1 MAADFSRVRHHPF
14 FDWAGVELKQG
25 GVLLDADANELVAV
39 IDRRL
44 RALAGD
50 VLGRA
55 RVSSTTPDAFRIA
68 AAGGGLSIGPG
79 RLYVDGLLAENHG
92 GGALRFDAL
101 MAEPAH
107 SDPLGYAAQHYLP
120 APPALPT
127 AGRHLV
133 YLDVW
138 QREVTHLEMPEL
150 VESAVG
156 VETSSRL
163 QTVWQVRVLADDAGS
178 ASTCATADAD
188 LPGWAALIAPSDGRL
203 STGTFD
209 LPPLADPCELPPSG
223 GYRGLENQLYRVEIH
238 DPGLPG
244 AGATFKWSR
253 DNASVGSRVAAV
265 VSATQLELETLGRDD
280 VLCFADQQWVEI
292 TDDVR
297 EFAQAAGEMRRITVD
312 VATRRVSF
320 TPALPAAM
328 VAAGFAQRHLRVRRW
343 DQSGRVFR
351 TGPGSNTTQVQDL
364 DAAASTGVIAVPAAG
379 TTLLLEHGITVSFA
393 SAGARGFRAGDWW
406 VFAAR
411 TADASVEPLA
421 DAPPRGIHHHYAR
434 LGLWDVAAG
443 TVTDC
448 RLPWPPDTQGTDCA
462 CTQCVTPQS
471 HASGRLT
478 IQAAVDRVRD
488 SGGTVCLHAGT
499 YALDAPVRVVN
510 ARSVSIRGQGPASVI
525 AAPGA
530 AFEVETSLAVAIE
543 KLAVVSLGR
552 ASAIGLR
559 TVAGVRLAELAIA
572 VLGGNDFRSAAV
584 ALAGVCAGVT
594 IRDDFVIAPDGIR
607 AETSRAGRAPFVLAA
622 ALAIEDN
629 VLWCQRAG
637 IVLDGPVAHMLGT
650 RVRGNELLGCREG
663 GVSTRGFALPGAS
676 VRVEAN
682 GLNVNGPG
690 IACGTDGTWIE
701 GNKLVAARQ
710 GQRAPSGAAIT
721 LATGLDP
728 NGSDQAQVLAN
739 QVRGFAGAAV
749 SVLAPTAELIVK
761 LNIVED
767 CGLGIVMSDDAEA
780 GAVSIENNH
789 LRDIRGEPERRGIVA
804 GIAVTRT
811 EAATIAGNTIRRVAT
826 AAPRGTLIA
835 GVLTLGVLRA
845 RVSGNEI
852 VEIAPAADFAGIGA
866 GIMVRAPCRQAELHH
881 NHVARD
887 AGGQAGGLESSWI
900 AAMVE
905 DQSSGA
911 AAGVAGIGAV
921 AGVAAAAAPASA
933 APSRTAGITTLR
945 LDDRRTL
952 VLAADRAF
960 IGLADLVLDAAGAAV
975 ARGANVSLLGN
986 RFTSRGRLSAVIV
999 AAGGDTM
1006 FSDNRCEYRGGR
1018 SAVQITSP
1026 AVIVNA
1032 NRVVCDEFAITIL
1045 GSKSAAVLGN
1055 VTTHG
1060 IAVNGGPLPADWLK
1074 FNLLG

>member
-1 MAADFSRVRHHPF
+1 MATDFSRVRHHPF
-14 FDWAGVELKQG
+14 FDWSGVELKQG

-55 RVSSTTPDAFRIA
+55 RVSSTTPDAFRIT
-68 AAGGGLSIGPG
+68 AGGSGLSIGHG

-92 GGALRFDAL
+92 GGAAQFDAL
-101 MAEPAH
+101 MAEPRRADGL
-107 SDPLGYAAQHYLP
+107 SYATQPYLP
-120 APPALPT
+120 SPPALPV

-138 QREVTHLEMPEL
+138 QREVTHLEAPAL
-150 VESAVG
+150 VETAVG

-163 QTVWQVRVLADDAGS
+163 QTVWQVRVLPDDAGG
-178 ASTCATADAD
+178 ATTCATPDAEV
-188 LPGWAALIAPSDGRL
+188 PGWAALIAPSDGRL

-238 DPGLPG
+238 DPGQPG

-265 VSATQLELETLGRDD
+265 VSATQLELESLGRDD
-280 VLCFADQQWVEI
+280 VLCFADNQWVEI

-297 EFAQAAGEMRRITVD
+297 EFSQAAGEMRRITVD
-312 VATRRVSF
+312 VATRRISF
-320 TPALPAAM
+320 TPALPAPL
-328 VAAGFAQRHLRVRRW
+328 VAAGFAQRNLRVRRW

-351 TGPGSNTTQVQDL
+351 TGPGSNSTQVQDL

-379 TTLLLEHGITVSFA
+379 TTLLLEHGITVSFS
-393 SAGARGFRAGDWW
+393 SAGARGFKAGDWW

-411 TADASVEPLA
+411 TADASVELLT
-421 DAPPRGIHHHYAR
+421 DAPPRGVHHHYAR

-443 TVTDC
+443 AVTDC
-448 RLPWPPDTQGTDCA
+448 RHPWPPDTQATDCA
-462 CTQCVTPQS
+462 CTQCVTPES
-471 HASGRLT
+471 HASGQLT

-488 SGGTVCLHAGT
+488 TGGTVCLHTGT
-499 YALDAPVRVVN
+499 YALDAPVRVAG
-510 ARSVSIRGQGPASVI
+510 ARSVSIRGQGPATVI

-559 TVAGVRLAELAIA
+559 TVAGVRLADLVLA
-572 VLGGNDFRSAAV
+572 VLGANDFRSAAV

-594 IRDDFVIAPDGIR
+594 IRDNFVIAPDGIR
-607 AETSRAGRAPFVLAA
+607 AETSREERAPFVLAA

-637 IVLDGPVAHMLGT
+637 ISLVGPVAHMLGT
-650 RVRGNELLGCREG
+650 RVRGNELLGCRDG
-663 GVSTRGFALPGAS
+663 GVSTLGFALPGAS

-682 GLNVNGPG
+682 SLNVTGPG

-701 GNKLVAARQ
+701 DNKLVASRQ
-710 GQRAPSGAAIT
+710 GQNAPAGAAIT

-749 SVLAPTAELIVK
+749 EVLAPTAELIVK

-789 LRDIRGEPERRGIVA
+789 LRNIRGEPERRGIVA

-811 EAATIAGNTIRRVAT
+811 DAATIAGNTIRRVAT
-826 AAPRGTLIA
+826 EAARGTLIA

-845 RVSGNEI
+845 RVIGNEI
-852 VEIAPAADFAGIGA
+852 SEVAPAADFAGLGA
-866 GIMVRAPCRQAELHH
+866 GIMVRAPCRQAEVHH
-881 NHVARD
+881 NQVARD
-887 AGGQAGGLESSWI
+887 SGGAQSGGNESPWI

-905 DQSSGA
+905 DQSAGN
-911 AAGVAGIGAV
+911 AAGVAS
-921 AGVAAAAAPASA
+921 PL
-933 APSRTAGITTLR
+933 SRTGGITTLR

-960 IGLADLVLDAAGAAV
+960 IGLADVALDAVGAAV
-975 ARGANVSLLGN
+975 VRGASVSLLGN
-986 RFTSRGRLSAVIV
+986 RFAARGRLSAVIV
-999 AAGGDTM
+999 STGGDTM
-1006 FSDNRCEYRGGR
+1006 FNDNRCDYQGGR
-1018 SAVQITSP
+1018 VAVQITSP

-1045 GSKSAAVLGN
+1045 GAKSAAVLGN
-1055 VTTHG
+1055 ITTHG
-1060 IAVNGGPLPADWLK
+1060 ISVNGGPLQADWLK